1 MIKTRKE
8 LERDIKEVRIIIGL
22 MLIGVLILGF
32 YGIYKGIRVEQLE
45 TQLSECQDKIPI
57 WTLKINCQDIDLPI
71 FFDAYVRVNITNIGF
86 NLSAEFEDY
95 EDYQDALSSFK
106 ELNEYCEIIK

>member
-1 MIKTRKE
+1 MKTRKE
-8 LERDIKEVRIIIGL
+8 LERSNDILFWMVIALLLVIL
-22 MLIGVLILGF
+22 VLTILDERK
-32 YGIYKGIRVEQLE
+32 ISKLE
-45 TQLSECQDKIPI
+45 RELQTCQDKVPV

-71 FFDAYVRVNITNIGF
+71 FFDSYTWVNITNIGF

-106 ELNEYCEIIK
+106 ELNEYCEVLG